1 MIASTLTWNK
11 IFNHISVSQNRVI
24 PGIEFKITDCS
35 VYADGSD
42 CKSIFTMWDYVAAIS
57 KSFLWLQV
65 GLFSLIEAENFGP
78 ENSPSNEIGR
88 GCQMQDLF
96 SVICNFVV
104 SN

>member
-1 MIASTLTWNK
+1 MQMDQI
-11 IFNHISVSQNRVI
+11 VSLFSHHMGKVGKTI
-24 PGIEFKITDCS
+24 WEK
-35 VYADGSD
+35 
-42 CKSIFTMWDYVAAIS
+42 WDHVAAIS